1 LIGKARFLVFL
12 LRLHDRNV
20 IFLVA
25 QVLSSGLF
33 LVISTGRSFWL
44 CSFPGAVVEMGL
56 GGEKFQLGTVGA
68 LSLSVVSSVSI
79 VICNKALMSSL
90 GFNFGMRSNLRLR
103 CFIRCSSATVWVLGC
118 FCSIFCSNGCLDM
131 MLIFGAN
138 LSTDRLRAA
147 YCALYCFD
155 CCLGIGLVRKFG
167 PKCEASRVLSSIWCC
182 ELGMLLL

>member
-1 LIGKARFLVFL
+1 LVFL

-44 CSFPGAVVEMGL
+44 CSFPGAAVEMGL

-103 CFIRCSSATVWVLGC
+103 CFIR
-118 FCSIFCSNGCLDM
+118 F
-131 MLIFGAN
+131 
-138 LSTDRLRAA
+138 
-147 YCALYCFD
+147 
-155 CCLGIGLVRKFG
+155 
-167 PKCEASRVLSSIWCC
+167 
-182 ELGMLLL
+182 